1 MSRLVQVPSAA
12 IRSRLAGAGFTLV
25 QATHG
30 KEVYERAHNR
40 DARYV
45 VRVHGGD
52 PIRVV
57 ALFME
62 MVPIFSATCVLR
74 MTVDA
79 VLDMVI
85 ELAGEAYAE
94 CNAHRRKGAA

>member
-1 MSRLVQVPSAA
+1 MSRLVQVPVAA
-12 IRSRLAGAGFTLV
+12 IRSRLAGAGFVLV
-25 QATHG
+25 PG
-30 KEVYERAHNR
+30 GGEEVYERSHNR

>member
-1 MSRLVQVPSAA
+1 MSRLVQVPTAA
-12 IRSRLAGAGFTLV
+12 IRSRLAGAGFILV
-25 QATHG
+25 PARG
-30 KEVYERAHNR
+30 EEVYERPHAR

-74 MTVDA
+74 TTVDA
-79 VLDMVI
+79 VLDMMI
-85 ELAGEAYAE
+85 EQAGEAYAE